1 MILEILINIRSEFL
15 DDPENKIVRPR
26 QNYVGYGKRDYIPEE
41 KREEKSFYLE
51 STQTSRQKRREAALI
66 KN

>member
-1 MILEILINIRSEFL
+1 M

-26 QNYVGYGKRDYIPEE
+26 QNYIGYGKRDYIPEE
-41 KREEKSFYLE
+41 KRQEKSFYLE
-51 STQTSRQKRREAALI
+51 STQTTRQKRREAALI